1 MQEKLVSIEERVEEA
16 VDFRRELK
24 VLEVNEANRVQ
35 NQINDVC
42 YKERKI
48 LKNKHV
54 NIIENFT
61 IKGKRN
67 KLT

>member
-35 NQINDVC
+35 N
-42 YKERKI
+42 
-48 LKNKHV
+48 
-54 NIIENFT
+54 
-61 IKGKRN
+61 
-67 KLT
+67 